1 MVTSYAQLT
10 TSQPNSPSS
19 YYCSNQPPSAVILLH
34 NTDSS
39 GHLSAVTHGPPGR
52 ARKSRPREEDF
63 RQWKMR
69 SAGLNSH
76 PLIPQVNISKV
87 VLYGFSE
94 GPGHPPPRGDQL
106 KATSLSE
113 EAFPLPC
120 FMLPTY
126 HSCSL
131 GSVPKLSHLNT
142 SPCLMLCFVGGS

>member
-19 YYCSNQPPSAVILLH
+19 YYCSNQLPSAGILLH

-39 GHLSAVTHGPPGR
+39 GHLSALTHAPPGS

-63 RQWKMR
+63 HQWRTR
-69 SAGLNSH
+69 SNGLNS
-76 PLIPQVNISKV
+76 PPPIPQVNISKV

-94 GPGHPPPRGDQL
+94 GPGHPPRGDQL
-106 KATSLSE
+106 KATSLSA

-126 HSCSL
+126 HSWSL
-131 GSVPKLSHLNT
+131 GSVPKLSYLNT